1 MAKFLASIG
10 KRMGQRARA
19 WAKRRQ
25 GIDPRVVSLQSGR
38 IYILP
43 TRAGVIFGLIL
54 FTMLLGAMN
63 YNNNLGF
70 ALTFL
75 LAGVGIVSMHH
86 CHHNLAGL
94 KISALGVTPVF
105 AGEYLQFRFVVEN
118 PSAQARRQVRLG
130 WDGESFQVS
139 EPDGGKRETLTL
151 ELLTRQRGWHAAPRI
166 QVSTLYPLGL
176 LRAWSWV
183 NMDLRG
189 LVWPHPAKQFSGR
202 NRGEVSR
209 QDLGQDSAGE
219 DDFYGLRNWRHGDPP
234 RRIAWKLLARTGQ
247 KMISEYRSGMPEPVW
262 IDWDS
267 EPATDPEQR
276 IARLTRRV
284 LQADSAQTRFGLR
297 LPGIQLDPQSG
308 RGHLQQCLERLA
320 LLPTND
326 DEEPIA

>member
-1 MAKFLASIG
+1 MANVLASIG
-10 KRMGQRARA
+10 RAIGQRARA

-25 GIDPRVVSLQSGR
+25 GIDPPIVSLQAGR

-43 TRAGVIFGLIL
+43 TRAGVIYGLIL

-105 AGEYLQFRFVVEN
+105 AGEYLQFRFVVDN
-118 PSAQARRQVRLG
+118 PSAQARWQIRLG

-139 EPDGGKRETLTL
+139 ELAGGSREALTL
-151 ELLTRQRGWHAAPRI
+151 ELPTSQRGWHAAPRI
-166 QVSTLYPLGL
+166 QVSTHYPLGL

-189 LVWPHPAKQFSGR
+189 LVWPQPAKQAFGQ
-202 NRGEVSR
+202 NRGEVGR
-209 QDLGQDSAGE
+209 QDLGQDAAGE
-219 DDFYGLRNWRHGDPP
+219 DDFYGLRLWRHGDPP

-267 EPATDPEQR
+267 EPGTDPEQR

-284 LQADSAQTRFGLR
+284 LQADAAQRRFGLR
-297 LPGIQLDPQSG
+297 LPGTQLDPQDD
-308 RGHLQQCLERLA
+308 RGHLQKCLESLA
-320 LLPTND
+320 LLPTATGT
-326 DEEPIA
+326 EHPA